1 MWIKICGNT
10 NLEDA
15 CHAIFAG
22 ADALGFVFAPSPR
35 RVTRE
40 QVASITA
47 LLPAHVET
55 YGVFGDAALDEI
67 VETVNAAGLT
77 GVQLHG
83 STDAALPS
91 RLRTVFAARGRRISI
106 LSVLHLSATATGSP
120 SVTNGPAAAGVP
132 SVTLEGQL
140 AALAQD
146 RAVDA
151 VLVDSHTASAAGG
164 TGLTFDW
171 EAAQQSFF
179 RMAPHLRIIAA
190 GGLRPENV
198 AAAIHTLHPWGVDV
212 VTGVEAAPGTKDPAR
227 LAEFIRNARDAFGQ
241 QAGTR
246 QDRTRRART
255 DRAAT
260 DWAAT
265 DRAQER
271 RHKP

>member
-55 YGVFGDAALDEI
+55 YGVFGDAGLDEI
-67 VETVNAAGLT
+67 VETVDAAGLT

-83 STDAALPS
+83 STDAALPL
-91 RLRTVFAARGRRISI
+91 RLRTAFAARGRRIGI
-106 LSVLHLSATATGSP
+106 LSVLHLSPPITGSTD
-120 SVTNGPAAAGVP
+120 VTNRPETGSFPAG
-132 SVTLEGQL
+132 TLEDQL
-140 AALAQD
+140 ATLAQD

-151 VLVDSHTASAAGG
+151 VLVDSHTATAAGG
-164 TGLTFDW
+164 TGLPFDW
-171 EAAQQSFF
+171 QAAQQSFF

-198 AAAIHTLHPWGVDV
+198 AEAIHTLHPWGVDV
-212 VTGVEAAPGTKDPAR
+212 VTGVEAAPGTKDPA
-227 LAEFIRNARDAFGQ
+227 LLTAFIRNARDAFGQ
-241 QAGTR
+241 QARTR
-246 QDRTRRART
+246 QDRTRRA
-255 DRAAT
+255 
-260 DWAAT
+260 AT
-265 DRAQER
+265 DRAPTDRAQAR
-271 RHKP
+271 HHKP

>member
-35 RVTRE
+35 RVTRQ

-55 YGVFGDAALDEI
+55 YGVFGDAGLDEI
-67 VETVNAAGLT
+67 VETVDAAGLT

-83 STDAALPS
+83 RTDADLPF
-91 RLRTVFAARGRRISI
+91 RLRTAFGGRGRRIGI
-106 LSVLHLSATATGSP
+106 LSVLHLSPDITGSP
-120 SVTNGPAAAGVP
+120 NGADSPATAGVP
-132 SVTLEGQL
+132 ALTLEDQL

-146 RAVDA
+146 HAVDA

-171 EAAQQSFF
+171 EAAQQSFL

-190 GGLRPENV
+190 GGLRAANV
-198 AAAIHTLHPWGVDV
+198 AEAINTLHPWGVDV
-212 VTGVEAAPGTKDPAR
+212 VTGVEAAPGSKDPAR
-227 LAEFIRNARDAFGQ
+227 VTAFVRNAQDAFRQ
-241 QAGTR
+241 Q
-246 QDRTRRART
+246 ART
-255 DRAAT
+255 DRAQT
-260 DWAAT
+260 
-265 DRAQER
+265 RHRER
-271 RHKP
+271 